1 LAIEVYQRSKRL
13 FNSFIKNIGAREAT
27 MLAKVFTFTIVGID
41 AYPVE
46 VEVDISPGMP
56 QFNIVGLPDNVVKE
70 SKERIRSAIRN
81 SGYDFPMERITVNLA
96 PAQLKKEGAGFD
108 LPIAI
113 GILTAAEVIP
123 PPPMNSLFVA
133 GELSLDGYVKPI
145 YGALSMAVRAAQDK
159 VQAIMVP
166 EGNASE
172 SALVDDHL
180 AVYPVKHLRDAVMFL
195 VGKRDIAPHRV
206 DKAKVFDHT
215 LMTYLDFSDVRGQ
228 HHAKRGLE
236 IAAAGGH
243 NVLMVGPPGAGK
255 TMLAQRLPG
264 ILPPLTFEEAL
275 ETTRIYSVAGLLG
288 DSPMV
293 VTRPYRSPHH
303 SISYAG
309 LIGGG
314 SVPKPGEVSLAH
326 NGVLFLDEFPE
337 FSRNVLE
344 LLRQPMEDGKVTI
357 ARATTTIT
365 YPARFMLVAAMN
377 PCPCGYFGYSHK
389 ACTCSANQVAK
400 YRSRISGPIIDRIDI
415 HIDVPAVEYDDLVD
429 GRGAEESS
437 ESIRERV
444 IRAREIQLRRL
455 KGTGIFCNAALT
467 ASHIDAF
474 CNLSPSS
481 KKLMK
486 EALKQL
492 GLSARAYHRIL
503 KVARTIADLEG
514 KDEIQDHHLF
524 EAIQY
529 RSMDRKIPSV

>member
-1 LAIEVYQRSKRL
+1 
-13 FNSFIKNIGAREAT
+13 
-27 MLAKVFTFTIVGID
+27 MLAKVFSFTVVGID

-46 VEVDISPGMP
+46 VEVDLSPGLP

-70 SKERIRSAIRN
+70 SKERIRSALKN

-108 LPIAI
+108 LPIAV
-113 GILTAAEVIP
+113 GILMASEVIP
-123 PPPMNSLFVA
+123 PVDSNTIFMS

-145 YGALSMAVRAAQDK
+145 YGALSMAFRAKQDGVK
-159 VQAIMVP
+159 AIMVP
-166 EGNASE
+166 DGNASE
-172 SALVDDHL
+172 AALVGDSL
-180 AVYPVKHLRDAVMFL
+180 EVYPVKSLRDAVMFL
-195 VGKRDIAPHRV
+195 GGQKKILPRV
-206 DKAKVFDHT
+206 VDRGQIFRHFSAT
-215 LMTYLDFSDVRGQ
+215 MLDFAEVKGQ
-228 HHAKRGLE
+228 QHAKRGLE
-236 IAAAGGH
+236 VAAAGGH
-243 NVLMVGPPGAGK
+243 NVLLVGPPGAGK

-288 DSPMV
+288 GAPV
-293 VTRPYRSPHH
+293 VTFRPFRSPHH

-314 SVPKPGEVSLAH
+314 TVPRPGEVSLAH

-337 FSRNVLE
+337 FSRNILE
-344 LLRQPMEDGKVTI
+344 LLRQPMEDGRVTI
-357 ARATTTIT
+357 SRATTTIT

-377 PCPCGYFGYSHK
+377 PCPCGYFGYSQK
-389 ACTCSANQVAK
+389 TCTCSSQQVLK

-415 HIDVPAVEYDDLVD
+415 HLDVPAVSYDDLVEM
-429 GRGAEESS
+429 GKSSSGESS
-437 ESIRERV
+437 EFIRERV

-455 KGTGIFCNAALT
+455 EGTGIFCNAALK
-467 ASHIDAF
+467 ASQIETF
-474 CNLSPSS
+474 CSLTRAS
-481 KKLMK
+481 KQLIK
-486 EALKQL
+486 EAIKNL

-514 KDEIQDHHLF
+514 KRDIHDHHLL

-529 RSMDRKIPSV
+529 RSMDRKNPFL

>member
-1 LAIEVYQRSKRL
+1 
-13 FNSFIKNIGAREAT
+13 
-27 MLAKVFTFTIVGID
+27 MLSKVFTFTIVGID

-46 VEVDISPGMP
+46 VEVDLSPGMP

-70 SKERIRSAIRN
+70 SKERIRSAIKN
-81 SGYDFPMERITVNLA
+81 SGYDFPVERITVNLA
-96 PAQLKKEGAGFD
+96 PAQLKKEGASFD
-108 LPIAI
+108 LPIAV
-113 GILTAAEVIP
+113 GILTAAGCIP
-123 PPPMNSLFVA
+123 PSSINSITMA

-145 YGALSMAVRAAQDK
+145 HGALSMAVRAGQDRIK
-159 VQAIMVP
+159 ALMVP

-172 SALVDDHL
+172 SALVGDHL
-180 AVYPVKHLRDAVMFL
+180 TVYPVKHLREAVMFL
-195 VGKRDIAPHRV
+195 SGKKAIGPHRV
-206 DKAKVFDHT
+206 DRARIFEQT
-215 LMTYLDFSDVRGQ
+215 FNAYLDFSDVRGQ

-236 IAAAGGH
+236 VAAAGGH
-243 NVLMVGPPGAGK
+243 NVLLIGPPGAGK

-264 ILPPLTFEEAL
+264 ILPPLTFEESL
-275 ETTRIYSVAGLLG
+275 ETTRIYSVAGLLS
-288 DSPMV
+288 DAPMIT
-293 VTRPYRSPHH
+293 TRPFRSPHH

-377 PCPCGYFGYSHK
+377 PCPCGYFGYSQK
-389 ACTCSANQVAK
+389 TCTCSATQVAK

-415 HIDVPAVEYDDLVD
+415 HIDVPAVEYDDLVE
-429 GRGAEESS
+429 GKGSEESS
-437 ESIRERV
+437 EFIRERV
-444 IRAREIQLRRL
+444 IRAREVQLRRL
-455 KGTGIFCNAALT
+455 KDVGIFCNAALT
-467 ASHIDAF
+467 ASHIDTF
-474 CNLSPSS
+474 CSLTPSS
-481 KKLMK
+481 KKLIK

-492 GLSARAYHRIL
+492 KLSARAYHRIL

-514 KDEIQDHHLF
+514 KNEIHDYHLF

-529 RSMDRKIPSV
+529 RSIDRSIPAV